1 MSYGELKIDTITFTS
16 AGVDTSV
23 SVSGLVQNPTFTGN
37 ITTTGTISGDIIRG
51 NEISGVT
58 ITGDTGNFTSG
69 IFSTGT
75 AAAPSIVFDGDP
87 DTGFFS
93 ASITGTTSQHVSYAL
108 SGVEVLRLTSDIG
121 DNRIQFNNFSARV
134 SEQVLIEDTG
144 STVVTI
150 VGNNANGA
158 AEGGA
163 YLGLARAGSSA
174 LNSYAALLSGNVL
187 GKIQFR
193 AANGVGNLYA
203 GASIEARADRNTGN
217 SSTPGNLAFFTTA
230 SGSVTPTERMH
241 INCSGLVGVG
251 TSSPA
256 NLLHVE
262 SSFSGT
268 LVKIKN
274 NAGSTAADT
283 ALEIESSTT
292 AAKTLLVK
300 NAGTDR
306 FWVQG
311 NGTAYFNGS
320 VGIGTTS
327 PSGTLDVETATDTYF
342 NVSTTSATSGAGV
355 SILSNANEGFVGY
368 QNALRF
374 ATVTGKNAAGFN
386 ERARLDSSGRLLV
399 GTSSSPSA
407 GDGQY
412 SLQVIQGYVGVPT
425 GQGLMSLQ
433 RGETASN
440 ITSNETIG
448 VISFNDSDG
457 YVFGQIYC
465 QADANAGASDF
476 PGRLVFSTTA
486 DSASS
491 PTERMRISA
500 NGFINASNDG
510 GYFSTGYN
518 AHTFTTSQNNWST
531 VLHNKNASAS
541 YGALFE
547 FNTDHNNTASYF
559 WQGRGAANNRATL
572 YANGGLANYQ
582 SNNVNLCDER
592 EKKNI
597 EALDSTWGCLK
608 NWDLKKFHYNEDADT
623 DDKRYGV
630 IAQQVAPHCPEV
642 ISDWVKQKAEDAVL
656 DEDGNVVTPAK
667 EEITRMA
674 VKEQQMMW
682 MAIKAL
688 QEAQLRI
695 EELEAK
701 VAALE
706 AS

>member
-1 MSYGELKIDTITFTS
+1 MSQTKTQLVEGLNINTS
-16 AGVDTSV
+16 APADALAVDN
-23 SVSGLVQNPTFTGN
+23 SG
-37 ITTTGTISGDIIRG
+37 
-51 NEISGVT
+51 
-58 ITGDTGNFTSG
+58 
-69 IFSTGT
+69 
-75 AAAPSIVFDGDP
+75 
-87 DTGFFS
+87 
-93 ASITGTTSQHVSYAL
+93 
-108 SGVEVLRLTSDIG
+108 
-121 DNRIQFNNFSARV
+121 RI
-134 SEQVLIEDTG
+134 
-144 STVVTI
+144 
-150 VGNNANGA
+150 
-158 AEGGA
+158 
-163 YLGLARAGSSA
+163 
-174 LNSYAALLSGNVL
+174 
-187 GKIQFR
+187 
-193 AANGVGNLYA
+193 
-203 GASIEARADRNTGN
+203 
-217 SSTPGNLAFFTTA
+217 
-230 SGSVTPTERMH
+230 
-241 INCSGLVGVG
+241 GVG
-251 TSSPA
+251 TSSP
-256 NLLHVE
+256 
-262 SSFSGT
+262 SSQLDVRGSATDFDGVRILNTQLSSG
-268 LVKIKN
+268 IKTSAAIRLGITN
-274 NAGSTAADT
+274 SFGSTKGIRNCRIQATED
-283 ALEIESSTT
+283 
-292 AAKTLLVK
+292 
-300 NAGTDR
+300 NTDSNNIHLDFYTNSAVAVDSETFKMR
-306 FWVQG
+306 LTSGG
-311 NGTAYFNGS
+311 NL
-320 VGIGTTS
+320 GIGTTS
-327 PSGTLDVETATDTYF
+327 PSGALDVETASDTYF
-342 NVSTTSATSGAGV
+342 NISTTSGTSGAGIG
-355 SILSNANEGFVGY
+355 ILSNANEGFIGY